1 MIRIYNI
8 LLEFYTY
15 DTVSP
20 ISKELCLSFKTWDL
34 IKVII
39 IIIIIIEN
47 HFKSNK
53 STKTYIELIA
63 SYVHPKNSNHLRSQ

>member
-39 IIIIIIEN
+39 IIIEN

-53 STKTYIELIA
+53 ATKTYIELIA